1 MEEPSPIGHAGNMTF
16 PARLARTVHSAR
28 IGLAMADD
36 FLARWS
42 RRKLEGRTAPAAPS
56 PDEASG
62 ISAAESHEPQIAED
76 AITEEEIAAL
86 PAISDITLETDIT
99 AFLRKG
105 VPAAL
110 RNAALQRLWVL
121 DPEIRNFVGEARD
134 YAWDWNTPGGVP
146 VSGPLEAGTDIPSM
160 LRRVFGEDGES
171 ARENVI
177 AKPESAPQAFT
188 QERSAAPRAAT
199 PNEDGETAKSRIPS
213 QDEVSSEDAAP
224 IRRHGGALPE

>member
-1 MEEPSPIGHAGNMTF
+1 MT
-16 PARLARTVHSAR
+16 
-28 IGLAMADD
+28 DD

-42 RRKLEGRTAPAAPS
+42 RRKLEGRAAPAAS
-56 PDEASG
+56 PAEE
-62 ISAAESHEPQIAED
+62 AESVTAEPADPQIAED

-86 PAISDITLETDIT
+86 PAISDITLDTDIT

-105 VPAAL
+105 VPAVL

-121 DPEIRNFVGEARD
+121 DPEIRDFIGEARD

-160 LRRVFGEDGES
+160 LRRVFGEGGES

-177 AKPESAPQAFT
+177 AKSEPSPQSPPP
-188 QERSAAPRAAT
+188 QRQAAPHVAA
-199 PNEDGETAKSRIPS
+199 PDDVEQAAKSRILS
-213 QDEVSSEDAAP
+213 QNEPASENDAP
-224 IRRHGGALPE
+224 LRRHGSALPE